1 MCSSDLTLD
10 LNSFVIGNAISN
22 NGGTIL
28 NGTISGSVTA
38 NSGTTSIDTGLAA
51 GSSLVVGSGATAIF
65 GNGSFVSGSASI
77 LNNGGLIVDRTTNA
91 LMQLAAPISGSG
103 GLTVSGGVVDLSGV
117 NDYTGLTQVS
127 NLGSLLK
134 VNGSIA
140 GDVQVGSGAMLG
152 GSGAIAGVLSGAGI
166 VSPGN
171 SPGILTASQFDPT
184 LGLGAAFEFT
194 ALNPVYGSPTA
205 SLNDVLRLTGSSAF
219 ASNLTSSN
227 AIDIY
232 FNVDS
237 IKMGDIFEGGF
248 FTGLSASDLMLAVQ
262 NAHFNYWVKDS
273 GGLTLFGGN
282 HYSSLFNVPGIT
294 SVTVQTAAR
303 TADFGGGNITGSVT
317 QFVIVPEPGALAL
330 AGIGIAAAAYA
341 YRRRRS

>member
-1 MCSSDLTLD
+1 
-10 LNSFVIGNAISN
+10 
-22 NGGTIL
+22 
-28 NGTISGSVTA
+28 
-38 NSGTTSIDTGLAA
+38 
-51 GSSLVVGSGATAIF
+51 
-65 GNGSFVSGSASI
+65 
-77 LNNGGLIVDRTTNA
+77 
-91 LMQLAAPISGSG
+91 MQFAAPISGSG
-103 GLTVSGGVVDLSGV
+103 GLTVSGGVVDLSGA
-117 NDYTGLTQVS
+117 NTYTGLTQVS

-227 AIDIY
+227 SIDIY

-248 FTGLSASDLMLAVQ
+248 FTGLSASDLLLAVQ
-262 NAHFNYWVKDS
+262 HAHFNYWVKDNS
-273 GGLTLFGGN
+273 GGTLFGGN
-282 HYSSLFNVPGIT
+282 HYSSLFTVPGIT
-294 SVTVQTAAR
+294 SVTFQTAAR
-303 TADFGGGNITGSVT
+303 TANFGGGNITGSVT
-317 QFVIVPEPGALAL
+317 QFVIVPEPGSLAL